1 MSAIHGS
8 ARRPAR
14 VASAQ
19 DWPTIALAES
29 GLAPDLGAR
38 LDAAFAAGEL
48 DGLHAVVVARH
59 GALAF
64 ERYYAGVDQAWG
76 RPLGQV
82 VFGPEV
88 LHDLRSV
95 TKSVVGLLYGI
106 ALHEGKAPALDA
118 PLIDQFPA
126 LGDLAADPARRRMTV
141 AHALTMTLGLD
152 WNEDLP
158 YDDPAN
164 SEIAMEHAPD
174 RYRFV
179 LSQPI
184 VAEPG
189 ARWRYNGGAT
199 ALLAHLIAR
208 GTGVPLLDYAR
219 EKLFVPLGITGF
231 VWTPGTNG
239 EPSAASGLRLTPRD
253 LAKLGQL
260 VLDGGKW
267 GAAQLV
273 PRAWLDASFTRHA
286 QVDDM
291 LGYGY
296 QWWLG
301 KLMTDGKPWVAG
313 FGNGGQRLMV
323 VPSRDLVVAILC
335 GRYNE
340 ADAWKLPVKVLTDF
354 VRPGGLK
361 ASRPG

>member
-1 MSAIHGS
+1 MSATHGS
-8 ARRPAR
+8 ASRPAR
-14 VASAQ
+14 AASPQ
-19 DWPTIALAES
+19 DWPTIPLKDS

-38 LDAAFAAGEL
+38 LDAAVAAGEL
-48 DGLHAVVVARH
+48 DGLHGVVVARH

-76 RPLGQV
+76 RPLGHV

-118 PLIDQFPA
+118 PLVDHFPGLA
-126 LGDLAADPARRRMTV
+126 DLAADPARRRLTV
-141 AHALTMTLGLD
+141 AHALAMTLGLE

-174 RYRFV
+174 RCRFV

-199 ALLAHLIAR
+199 ALLGHLIAH
-208 GTGVPLLDYAR
+208 GTATPLLDYAMA
-219 EKLFVPLGITGF
+219 KLFAPLGITQV
-231 VWTPGTNG
+231 VWTPGYDG

-260 VLDGGKW
+260 VLNGGRW
-267 GAAQLV
+267 GAAQVV
-273 PRAWLDASFTRHA
+273 PRAWLDACFTRHA
-286 QVDDM
+286 QVDDT

-340 ADAWKLPVKVLTDF
+340 PDAWKLPVKVLTDF

-361 ASRPG
+361 PSRPG